1 MSLGDLLTIAEFRT
15 GWALARWLPERAAYG
30 LVDRLAEVAHA
41 RGGTDIDRLRL
52 NYAIARPELDAA
64 ALDRLVAEGVR
75 TNLRY
80 YYEAFRL
87 PAMSPGDVDARVR
100 VEGDEPVRAEL
111 AAGRPVICFLGHLGN
126 WDLAGAWCCR
136 ALGTVV
142 TVAEVVEPERIYR
155 EFLDVRT
162 AMGMRVIPLG
172 GGVDVFTQVRRETV
186 GPVLVPLLADRDM
199 TGAGIDVDFFGRR
212 ARMAIGPAALALT
225 TGSALFPVSIRHE
238 PRGHGWGIVITFH
251 DRVTV
256 PAAGP
261 TRPRLHAMT
270 QECADVIAEVITA
283 HTADWHMFQRIFTD
297 DLDETH

>member
-1 MSLGDLLTIAEFRT
+1 MSLGDLLTVAGFRT
-15 GWALARWLPERAAYG
+15 GWALARWLPERSAYA
-30 LVDRLAEVAHA
+30 LADRLGRLAYA

-52 NYAIARPELDAA
+52 NYAIARPELDTA
-64 ALDRLVAEGVR
+64 ALDDLVAEGVR

-87 PAMSPGDVDARVR
+87 PAMSAGDVDARVR
-100 VEGDEPVRAEL
+100 VEGDGPVRAEL
-111 AAGRPVICFLGHLGN
+111 AQGHPVVCFLGHLGN

-162 AMGMRVIPLG
+162 AMGMRVIPLTR
-172 GGVDVFTQVRRETV
+172 GVDVFAQVRRETV
-186 GPVLVPLLADRDM
+186 GPVIVPLLADRDM
-199 TGAGIDVDFFGRR
+199 TGAGIDVSFLGRR

-225 TGSALFPVSIRHE
+225 TGAALHPVTIRHE
-238 PRGHGWGIVITFH
+238 PCEAGWGIVITFH
-251 DRVTV
+251 DRVAV
-256 PAAGP
+256 PEPGP
-261 TRPRLHAMT
+261 TRRRMLAMT
-270 QECADVIAEVITA
+270 QECADVVSEVVRA

-297 DLDETH
+297 DLDESR